1 MGWVGGGDRQVEV
14 MDFTCTA
21 AQVSTRGKR
30 LQMCAVERMISADRL
45 RVDGPKSR

>member
-1 MGWVGGGDRQVEV
+1 MGGGGGWGRQVEV

-30 LQMCAVERMISADRL
+30 LQMCAVERMLSADRL
-45 RVDGPKSR
+45 RVHGPKSR